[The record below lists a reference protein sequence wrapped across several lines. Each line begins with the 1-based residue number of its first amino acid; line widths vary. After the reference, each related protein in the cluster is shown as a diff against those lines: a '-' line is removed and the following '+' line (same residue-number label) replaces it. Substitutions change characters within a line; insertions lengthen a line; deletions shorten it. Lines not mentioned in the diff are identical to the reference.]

1 MLDEKVGD
9 NMKNIKIAVIDTG
22 IDINDNDIKKY
33 IKFDKSI
40 QLKQISEYEDLD
52 DIHGH
57 GTYCAKTIL
66 TICDDASNIEIYPV
80 KIFDNRGITS
90 NENLVKVL
98 ENILDSDIDIVNI
111 SASTMNDKYK
121 RELENICYKLQ
132 KSGKIITS
140 SHHKRAI
147 ENDSFPTVLGSVI
160 GVDGSYEIYRD
171 SEYIYRQNNKI
182 QMIANKNECFIEF
195 NNKVTHFGKSSRA
208 CAVATGIICNI
219 FNNYGKLSF
228 DELGD
233 ILEKESMTSISKDK
247 GVGVSNYKSTPYRLE
262 LAEKILYIIR
272 SKFAVEKI
280 DLDFLDK
287 YSVFNNFTNIGN
299 HNAFDFLI
307 EINKTFDLNID
318 YRKIFLY
325 ELDGLNRL
333 VDLIEKSQQ
342 KISRL

>member
-1 MLDEKVGD
+1 ME
-9 NMKNIKIAVIDTG
+9 NIKIAVIDTG
-22 IDINDNDIKKY
+22 IDINDNDIKKN

-40 QLKQISEYEDLD
+40 QLKNISEYEDLD

-66 TICDDASNIEIYPV
+66 EICGDISNIEIYPV
-80 KIFDNRGITS
+80 KIFDNRGTTS
-90 NENLVKVL
+90 NENLVKAL

-132 KSGKIITS
+132 KNGKIIIS

-147 ENDSFPTVLGSVI
+147 ENDSFPTIFKSVI

-171 SEYIYRQNNKI
+171 SDYIYRRNNKI
-182 QMIANKNECFIEF
+182 QMIANKNERFIEF
-195 NNKVTHFGKSSRA
+195 NKKVTHFGKSSRA
-208 CAVATGIICNI
+208 CAVVTGIICNI
-219 FNNYGKLSF
+219 FNHYGKLSF

-233 ILEKESMTSISKDK
+233 VLEKQSMTLVSKSK
-247 GVGVSNYKSTPYRLE
+247 GGSSYKSTPYRLE

-287 YSVFNNFTNIGN
+287 YSTFNNFTNIGN
-299 HNAFDFLI
+299 HNAFDFLT
-307 EINKTFDLNID
+307 EINNAFDLNID
-318 YRKIFLY
+318 YRERFLY
-325 ELDGLNRL
+325 ELEDLNST
-333 VDLIEKSQQ
+333 VDLIEKS
-342 KISRL
+342 L